1 MFVLVVFWQGF
12 KERSDIFWG
21 SNLGHKEQ
29 GVVRS
34 VFHVLRARFLRCCC
48 FERVG
53 WPCGFV
59 GGKDDSGDIVGVFSI
74 FAGTHW
80 DALC

>member
-1 MFVLVVFWQGF
+1 MNVRCSVLGYFSRMFVLVVFWQGF

-34 VFHVLRARFLRCCC
+34 VFHC
-48 FERVG
+48 
-53 WPCGFV
+53 
-59 GGKDDSGDIVGVFSI
+59 
-74 FAGTHW
+74 FAG
-80 DALC
+80 

>member
-1 MFVLVVFWQGF
+1 MNVRCSVFGVRCSVLGYFSRMFVLVVFWQGF

-34 VFHVLRARFLRCCC
+34 VFHC
-48 FERVG
+48 
-53 WPCGFV
+53 
-59 GGKDDSGDIVGVFSI
+59 
-74 FAGTHW
+74 FAG
-80 DALC
+80 